1 MQGVRWAG
9 LVVGV
14 LVVTGTLASA
24 LRTLVVPRGYT
35 SRLNRA
41 LSRGIWGFF
50 LALARRAKGYEAKDN
65 VLVLVAPVFLI
76 VLLVSWLVLLLLGF
90 GLVLWP
96 FMGDGIGGALRESGS
111 ALFTL
116 GFAGAPPGA
125 QTVINFVAAA
135 SGLGVSALL
144 IAYLPTLYSA
154 FNRREMLV
162 TMLESRAGAPA
173 WGPELLA
180 RQQLVDIVDDLA
192 AFYADWERWAA
203 DVTETHTSYPVLVF
217 FRSAHELQSWIG
229 GLLAVLD
236 SAAIYLAIAPSE
248 APSSARLCL
257 RMGFTG
263 LRRIADLL
271 NIPYEVDPHPD
282 DPIDLTFEEF
292 QQGLQHIA
300 RVGWEFERTPEE
312 AWAHFRGWRVNY
324 ESVAYALA
332 DRIVA
337 PPALWSGTR
346 RHLPGPPMAPWRPP
360 QRAPG
365 KDDA

>member
-1 MQGVRWAG
+1 
-9 LVVGV
+9 
-14 LVVTGTLASA
+14 
-24 LRTLVVPRGYT
+24 
-35 SRLNRA
+35 
-41 LSRGIWGFF
+41 
-50 LALARRAKGYEAKDN
+50 
-65 VLVLVAPVFLI
+65 
-76 VLLVSWLVLLLLGF
+76 
-90 GLVLWP
+90 
-96 FMGDGIGGALRESGS
+96 
-111 ALFTL
+111 
-116 GFAGAPPGA
+116 
-125 QTVINFVAAA
+125 
-135 SGLGVSALL
+135 
-144 IAYLPTLYSA
+144 
-154 FNRREMLV
+154 MLV

-236 SAAIYLAIAPSE
+236 SAAIYLAVAPNE

-282 DPIDLTFEEF
+282 DPIDLSFEEF

-337 PPALWSGTR
+337 PPALWSGPR